1 LPADPDLSAG
11 VAYSGL
17 TQTVLIRADWTLYM
31 QPLPVPSRFVLEK
44 APPGWFIKSVN
55 VSVAQPAFVPI
66 DVPASG
72 NTEIADVTLVLS
84 KTAAALS
91 GAIVGDSSQEPS
103 GTRVVLFATDESRW
117 YTQSPYV
124 VSVTAEG
131 GRFSLDSVA
140 PGEYF
145 VAAVPAGDIDV
156 TAGELRDPDLLR
168 QLSAEAR
175 RITLSEG
182 ARRTLELRVSR
193 AAR

>member
-1 LPADPDLSAG
+1 
-11 VAYSGL
+11 
-17 TQTVLIRADWTLYM
+17 
-31 QPLPVPSRFVLEK
+31 
-44 APPGWFIKSVN
+44 
-55 VSVAQPAFVPI
+55 
-66 DVPASG
+66 
-72 NTEIADVTLVLS
+72 
-84 KTAAALS
+84 
-91 GAIVGDSSQEPS
+91 
-103 GTRVVLFATDESRW
+103 
-117 YTQSPYV
+117 
-124 VSVTAEG
+124 VTAEG